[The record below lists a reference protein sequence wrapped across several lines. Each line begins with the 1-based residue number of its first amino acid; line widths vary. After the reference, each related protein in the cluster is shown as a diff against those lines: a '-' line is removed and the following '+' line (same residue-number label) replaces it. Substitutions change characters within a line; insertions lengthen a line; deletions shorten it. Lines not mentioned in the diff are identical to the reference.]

1 MPMRRDSSASRMWL
15 GWARFSTVLLR
26 STINSSC
33 SRLKVP
39 VSGLSCVLVII
50 PSLAHCQN
58 CACVVQNSLRSR
70 QTTSAVFLFF
80 FFFLV
85 LLALMTTPSDKYT
98 SVPACLFTRK
108 SGEWQHAVPV
118 REAST
123 RGGVSLSKFRNP
135 NFEFHLTTT
144 IVRSIRLFAS
154 PQT

>member
-1 MPMRRDSSASRMWL
+1 MPIRRDSSASRMWL

-58 CACVVQNSLRSR
+58 CAWVVQNSLRSR

-85 LLALMTTPSDKYT
+85 LLALITTPSNKYT
-98 SVPACLFTRK
+98 SVPACLFIRKTKANGNTRYPLGK
-108 SGEWQHAVPV
+108 PL
-118 REAST
+118 REAASVFQF
-123 RGGVSLSKFRNP
+123 GVRRLDAA
-135 NFEFHLTTT
+135 LT
-144 IVRSIRLFAS
+144 A
-154 PQT
+154 